1 MQLCVRIQVFLR
13 CCMAVLAVQEQVDF
27 YNGTWSLE
35 EVLEGQAQQSIAF
48 RRKMEESSC
57 DNNMSF

>member
-1 MQLCVRIQVFLR
+1 
-13 CCMAVLAVQEQVDF
+13 MAVLAVQEQVDF